1 MIMPLWNWGKDDKN
15 VSIQQNRIQ
24 HSKVPYK
31 NKQLKKKILLSVSAV
46 TVVSRKGLLPWYN

>member
-1 MIMPLWNWGKDDKN
+1 MPLWNWGKDNKN

-31 NKQLKKKILLSVSAV
+31 NKQLKKKNPA
-46 TVVSRKGLLPWYN
+46 KCKCNDCGF

>member
-1 MIMPLWNWGKDDKN
+1 MPLWNWGKDNKN

-31 NKQLKKKILLSVSAV
+31 NKQLKKKILLSVSAM
-46 TVVSRKGLLPWYN
+46 TVVSRKG